1 MQSSR
6 RAPLALALAATS
18 TLAFSSCS
26 LFRLGGGAEE
36 EIVTSEESPAEIAD
50 AADARAEEARQAAR
64 EQEPVVR
71 GAITKIKPFHLQPDK
86 DYSAADPAIPF
97 EAQHYLYGAITSE
110 ERLSRYGHYY
120 TIFWKS
126 ENRTAPVD
134 ILFEYRQRET
144 GSAIAKIRL
153 TEESPR
159 RKNQSKIQLTGD
171 EYFAKGSITSWRITL
186 TQNGEVIGQDRSFL
200 WE

>member
-1 MQSSR
+1 MQSFR
-6 RAPLALALAATS
+6 RASLALALAATS

-26 LFRLGGGAEE
+26 NFRPGGIGEDEVEAVDEPLLDVVE
-36 EIVTSEESPAEIAD
+36 
-50 AADARAEEARQAAR
+50 AADAKEKQARDAAR
-64 EQEPVVR
+64 AQEPVVR

-86 DYSAADPAIPF
+86 SYAAADPAIPF

-110 ERLSRYGHYY
+110 ERLARYGNYY
-120 TIFWKS
+120 TIFWTP
-126 ENRTAPVD
+126 EDRNAPVD

-144 GSAIAKIRL
+144 GSEIATIRT

-159 RKNQSKIQLTGD
+159 KKNQTKIQIIGD

-186 TQNGEVIGQDRSFL
+186 RQNGEVIGQDRSFL
-200 WE
+200 WQ

>member
-1 MQSSR
+1 MHPFR
-6 RAPLALALAATS
+6 RASLALALAATS

-26 LFRLGGGAEE
+26 IFRLGGDEEE
-36 EIVTSEESPAEIAD
+36 EIVASEELPTDLAD
-50 AADARAEEARQAAR
+50 AADARAEEAREAAR
-64 EQEPVVR
+64 AQEPVVR

-120 TIFWKS
+120 TIFWNS
-126 ENRTAPVD
+126 ENSAAPVD
-134 ILFEYRQRET
+134 VLFEYRQRET
-144 GSAIAKIRL
+144 GSAVSTIQI
-153 TEESPR
+153 TEDNPR
-159 RKNQSKIQLTGD
+159 RKNQTKIQLIGD
-171 EYFAKGSITSWRITL
+171 DYFTNGSITSWRITL

-200 WE
+200 WQ